1 MKFSFSIK
9 HVHHNHT
16 MNEASADL
24 PCTELKWSDVTS
36 PLTYSSSKVRVG
48 VRRRR
53 RREEDSDPQP
63 EEVAYTPNLEMLHS
77 SLEKEM
83 DCSSGTLPRVRD
95 REIGHI
101 RWVSYDN
108 GMLW

>member
-1 MKFSFSIK
+1 M
-9 HVHHNHT
+9 
-16 MNEASADL
+16 EWRDLAADL
-24 PCTELKWSDVTS
+24 LKLESESGSEAET
-36 PLTYSSSKVRVG
+36 
-48 VRRRR
+48 
-53 RREEDSDPQP
+53 EEDSDPQP
-63 EEVAYTPNLEMLHS
+63 EEVAYTPNLEIVHS

-83 DCSSGTLPRVRD
+83 DCSSGTQPRVRD

>member
-1 MKFSFSIK
+1 M
-9 HVHHNHT
+9 
-16 MNEASADL
+16 EWRDLAADL
-24 PCTELKWSDVTS
+24 LKLESESGFEAET
-36 PLTYSSSKVRVG
+36 
-48 VRRRR
+48 
-53 RREEDSDPQP
+53 EEDSDPQP

>member
-1 MKFSFSIK
+1 
-9 HVHHNHT
+9 